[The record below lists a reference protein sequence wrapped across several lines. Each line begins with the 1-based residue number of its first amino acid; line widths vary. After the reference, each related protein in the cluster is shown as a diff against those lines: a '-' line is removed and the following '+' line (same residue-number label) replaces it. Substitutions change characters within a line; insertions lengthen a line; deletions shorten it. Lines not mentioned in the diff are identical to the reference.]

1 MLRKLCFKLLTRK
14 TFSIEGEDLP
24 SILQTLMIFPF
35 ELYQKMTFSLLVL
48 VMLENK
54 ESSPIM
60 SFLII
65 PQYSLSHSLN
75 SLDSYT

>member
-54 ESSPIM
+54 NSSPIM

-65 PQYSLSHSLN
+65 P
-75 SLDSYT
+75 